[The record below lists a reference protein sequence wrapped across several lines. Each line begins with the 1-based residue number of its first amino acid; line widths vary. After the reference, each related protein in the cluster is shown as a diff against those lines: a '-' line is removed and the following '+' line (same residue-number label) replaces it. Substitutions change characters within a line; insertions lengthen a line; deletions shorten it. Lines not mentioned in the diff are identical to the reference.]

1 MKRFSGVKF
10 LQYFTDTT
18 EYLRYLLR
26 KSHQSSQV
34 HQGREVELICHQEA
48 LGRIQTEAPTSV
60 IKWALNGVDVN
71 LNETRV
77 FVKDNNNLGNLITL
91 FIVHK
96 QPIQEILLLCN

>member
-26 KSHQSSQV
+26 KSHQTSQV
-34 HQGREVELICHQEA
+34 LQGQQVELICDQEA
-48 LGRIQTEAPTSV
+48 LSRIQTEAPTSV

-71 LNETRV
+71 LKETRA
-77 FVKDNNNLGNLITL
+77 FVKNNNNLGNLITL
-91 FIVHK
+91 FIVHT
-96 QPIQEILLLCN
+96 QPI